1 MKPKIVAILL
11 AIPLLVYAQS
21 IIIEKPLQC
30 LPTDQVLRELTREYA
45 EQIVWHGVGVDQEL
59 RRYGLWVNESSKTW
73 TLVQFDETIACILGA
88 GSTSTEVYYGPR
100 I

>member
-30 LPTDQVLRELTREYA
+30 LPTDQVLKELAREYD
-45 EQIVWHGVGVDQEL
+45 EKIVWHGVGVDQEL

-88 GSTSTEVYYGPR
+88 GRISTEVFYGPK